1 MSQRIVHIDSIR
13 AIAVLLMVMV
23 HAAATWGPPATT
35 QPSLLVYIVSGLGGL
50 AAPLFV
56 TVFGWGCVRGSSTMK
71 QRLYRATFFLVAQTA
86 INLSSPHL
94 FDPFSPGVLTLFAI
108 LILIQPLWVKPF
120 LSSQQGSHMS
130 FLAALTV
137 VLLFTTYASTL
148 QGPGVWASRIQTTG
162 VTQWLEHA
170 MLTGTYPLL
179 PWLIFAMFGAW
190 IGAKGGIDKTY
201 PQSRSALAFL
211 AGGVACCGFTLLYA
225 GKNGFIWASPT
236 GEALLT
242 FFPANGPFLIAAL
255 TGVGLIWLIVQ
266 NTALSGMEQLSRR
279 SLTIYLV
286 HFIPIGL
293 FHTIDESY
301 AFTLSQS
308 MTVVVV
314 YTLMWLP
321 IANAWGRLAPR
332 RDIEHA
338 LAWLVKR

>member
-1 MSQRIVHIDSIR
+1 
-13 AIAVLLMVMV
+13 MVMV

-56 TVFGWGCVRGSSTMK
+56 TVFGWGCVRGSSTGK
-71 QRLYRATFFLVAQTA
+71 QRLIRAMFFLLAQGA

-94 FDPFSPGVLTLFAI
+94 FDPFSPGVLTLFAL
-108 LILIQPLWVKPF
+108 LILFQPFWIKPF
-120 LSSQQGSHMS
+120 HSSQQNSHIG
-130 FLAALTV
+130 FLAGLAA
-137 VLLFTTYASTL
+137 VLLFTAYASAI
-148 QGPGVWASRIQTTG
+148 QGPSVWSSRIQTTG
-162 VTQWLEHA
+162 VTQWFEHA
-170 MLTGTYPLL
+170 FLTGTYPFL
-179 PWLIFAMFGAW
+179 PWVIFAMFGAW
-190 IGAKGGIDKTY
+190 IGSQGGIDKTY

-225 GKNGFIWASPT
+225 GQNNLTWAAPT

-255 TGVGLIWLIVQ
+255 TGVGLIWIIVQ

-308 MTVVVV
+308 MAVVVV
-314 YTLMWLP
+314 YTVMWLP